1 MHVPWQKNGDSPN
14 RFITDDTDSDTH
26 PNTVD
31 IRVTCLNGRTYSV
44 RGEIPWVG
52 GKVRISR
59 IDHIDVD
66 FSGEYSTLII
76 IHHDRLGVLA
86 HITRCLS
93 EGYVNI
99 AFMKLFRETK
109 GDTAYSIIEFD
120 GSLRT
125 IWYHGFTKTRMYRML
140 CLYR

>member
-1 MHVPWQKNGDSPN
+1 M
-14 RFITDDTDSDTH
+14 
-26 PNTVD
+26 
-31 IRVTCLNGRTYSV
+31 
-44 RGEIPWVG
+44 
-52 GKVRISR
+52 RISR

-109 GDTAYSIIEFD
+109 GDRAYSIIEFD
-120 GSLRT
+120 GCLPD
-125 IWYHGFTKTRMYRML
+125 RMIPQIYENPDVQDVMFIPL
-140 CLYR
+140 KGGNENGL

>member
-1 MHVPWQKNGDSPN
+1 MHVPWQKNGD
-14 RFITDDTDSDTH
+14 
-26 PNTVD
+26 
-31 IRVTCLNGRTYSV
+31 LNGRTYSV
-44 RGEIPWVG
+44 RGESLGG

-76 IHHDRLGVLA
+76 IHRDRLGVLA

-109 GDTAYSIIEFD
+109 GDRAYSIIEFD
-120 GSLRT
+120 GSLPDHMVSR
-125 IWYHGFTKTRMYRML
+125 IYENPDVQDVMFIPVKGENENGF
-140 CLYR
+140 